1 MMTKP
6 VPLSKRTLAILIVV
20 ASACMTSRV
29 SYAVDCGDKIGPGGK
44 VTLTGDITGCG
55 VSPALTVEG
64 PVTLDL
70 NGYTLSCLAGGIGI
84 EVQGKNATIIKGSIT
99 ACDYAVLGIDTNGHT
114 LEKLNLL
121 GPVELYGHRNQIVS
135 TTFQVGD
142 PCLWVEGN
150 GNAIINN
157 TLRSGADGIFVEGD
171 RNRLINNAVS
181 EGNDPI
187 QVFGH
192 RNRIEKN
199 VAINADS
206 GITVF
211 GDTNRISRNT
221 LVSIF
226 EQGILLGGDSNSLA
240 TIRPTAG
247 APAYVLKGLGIES
260 SVMLQSA
267 TFGISRIG
275 VQTAR
280 AMLGRTIRLRQR
292 CQASVLTE
300 HRRGTVGSLAWVTSR
315 KAAYR
320 SKGDVTVGAHLNLRC
335 ASDVSLAE
343 WISVQ
348 HPGVPGTVSVTQLV
362 DVASVGCP
370 LYCGH
375 RAAKRQRPELA
386 AM

>member
-135 TTFQVGD
+135 TTFQEGD

-150 GNAIINN
+150 GNTIINN
-157 TLRSGADGIFVEGD
+157 TLRCADGIFVEGD

-221 LVSIF
+221 LVSIS
-226 EQGILLGGDSNSLA
+226 EQGILLGGDSNVISHNTTNSGSTGIRIEGSWNRVFRNVAIGNIWDLEDWSTDCESNAWKNNTFA
-240 TIRPTAG
+240 TA
-247 APAYVLKGLGIES
+247 
-260 SVMLQSA
+260 
-267 TFGISRIG
+267 
-275 VQTAR
+275 
-280 AMLGRTIRLRQR
+280 
-292 CQASVLTE
+292 
-300 HRRGTVGSLAWVTSR
+300 
-315 KAAYR
+315 
-320 SKGDVTVGAHLNLRC
+320 
-335 ASDVSLAE
+335 
-343 WISVQ
+343 
-348 HPGVPGTVSVTQLV
+348 VPSECF
-362 DVASVGCP
+362 D
-370 LYCGH
+370 
-375 RAAKRQRPELA
+375 
-386 AM
+386 